1 MGNMEFSEHLRQS
14 RLSAGLSQAVLARRA
29 GTSQARLSSYE
40 AGRVVPM
47 EATRTRLERA
57 MQPLPSVALGHHRN
71 EVLALAR
78 RYGLFDVRVFGSVA
92 RGTDT
97 PASDV
102 DLLVTPDTGV
112 SLLGISAFAD
122 EVEVLLGCDVD
133 VASDR
138 GLSPTSPILAE
149 ATRL

>member
-1 MGNMEFSEHLRQS
+1 MEFSEYLRQS
-14 RLSAGLSQAVLARRA
+14 RLAAGLSQADLARRA

-40 AGRVVPM
+40 AGLVVPT
-47 EATRTRLERA
+47 APTRTRLERA
-57 MQPLPSVALGHHRN
+57 VRPLPSVALDHHRN
-71 EVLALAR
+71 EVIALAC
-78 RYGLFDVRVFGSVA
+78 RYRLFDVRVFGSVA

-102 DLLVTPDTGV
+102 DLLVTPDTGI

-122 EVEVLLGCDVD
+122 EVEALLGCDVD

-138 GLSPTSPILAE
+138 GLSPASPILAE
-149 ATRL
+149 ARPL